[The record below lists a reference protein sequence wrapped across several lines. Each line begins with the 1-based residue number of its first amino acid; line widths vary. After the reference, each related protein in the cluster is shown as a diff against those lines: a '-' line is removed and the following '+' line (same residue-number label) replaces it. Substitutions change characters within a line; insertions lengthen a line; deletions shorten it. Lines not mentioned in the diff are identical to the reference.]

1 MYLIIAYSFG
11 IDGYFSSFGVLLL
24 VVMLVTATSNLVTA
38 LPASIGGIGPFEV
51 VAQQTLVG
59 LGVGASVA
67 ASYAVV
73 LHLVALW
80 LPVNLVGL
88 VLLWRQNLS
97 FRQLTRNPTLT
108 ETASEPV
115 VESSPE
121 PRPEPG
127 PEPGPEPA
135 ESYPGSRPQE
145 DPS

>member
-11 IDGYFSSFGVLLL
+11 IHDYFSSFGVLLL
-24 VVMLVTATSNLVTA
+24 VVVLVTATSNLITA

-73 LHLVALW
+73 LHVVALW

-88 VLLWRQNLS
+88 ALLWRQNLS
-97 FRQLTRNPTLT
+97 FRQLTRSPAAP
-108 ETASEPV
+108 ETDLEI
-115 VESSPE
+115 
-121 PRPEPG
+121 EPG
-127 PEPGPEPA
+127 TA
-135 ESYPGSRPQE
+135 DSYPGNLPQE